1 MCLILLAW
9 RSHPDYPLVFAG
21 NRDERY
27 DRPSATADFWKDHPD
42 IYGGR
47 DLELGGTWLGLRRN
61 GRFAAVTNYRDGPA
75 KKSAPRS
82 RGELTAN
89 FLRGED
95 GPAAYLNKLATTDG
109 CLYGGYT
116 LLAGDLDRIFALS
129 NRSTNGVEELR
140 PGVHG
145 LSNHLLNTPW
155 PKIVRGKRRVEALLG
170 AGEKE
175 LATGLFEALADRTP
189 GEDAELP
196 DTGVGA
202 TRERELS
209 PAFIAGEHYGT
220 RASTVVLIGR
230 DGSVLFEERRFGPR
244 GAPLGATEKR
254 LALDRRATPSSH
266 PHPGGTRDS
275 VTSR

>member
-27 DRPSATADFWKDHPD
+27 GRPTAAADFWKDDPE

-47 DLELGGTWLGLRRN
+47 DLELGGTWLGLRRS
-61 GRFAAVTNYRDGPA
+61 GRFAAITNYRDGPA
-75 KKSAPRS
+75 KKPAPRS

-89 FLRGED
+89 FLRGQD
-95 GPAAYLNKLATTDG
+95 GPAAYMNRVATADG

-116 LLAGDLDRIFALS
+116 LLAGDRERLYGLS
-129 NRSTNGVEELR
+129 NRGGGVEELP

-170 AGEKE
+170 ASEAE
-175 LATGLFEALADRTP
+175 LQAGLFEALADRNPAT
-189 GEDAELP
+189 EAELP
-196 DTGVGA
+196 ETGVGSA
-202 TRERELS
+202 RERELS
-209 PAFIAGEHYGT
+209 PAFIAADHYGT
-220 RASTVVLIGR
+220 RASTVLLIDR
-230 DGSVLFEERRFGPR
+230 DGAVVFAERRFGPR
-244 GAPLGATEKR
+244 GEPLGETEKR
-254 LALDRRATPSSH
+254 FALASGTAADRRLAA
-266 PHPGGTRDS
+266 GG
-275 VTSR
+275 

>member
-9 RSHPDYPLVFAG
+9 RSHPEYPLVFAG

-27 DRPSATADFWKDHPD
+27 DRPSATADFWKDEPE

-47 DLELGGTWLGLRRN
+47 DLELGGTWLGLRRS
-61 GRFAAVTNYRDGPA
+61 GRFAAITNYRDGPA
-75 KKSAPRS
+75 KKPAPRS

-89 FLRGED
+89 FLRGND

-116 LLAGDLDRIFALS
+116 LLAGDLDRLFALS
-129 NRSTNGVEELR
+129 NRGLGGVEELR

-170 AGEKE
+170 ADEKD
-175 LATGLFEALADRTP
+175 LIKGLFEALADHAP
-189 GEDAELP
+189 GDDTELP

-202 TRERELS
+202 ARERELS
-209 PAFIAGEHYGT
+209 PAFIAADYYGT

-230 DGSVLFEERRFGPR
+230 TGNVIFIERRFGPR
-244 GAPLGATEKR
+244 GAPLGQTEKQFS
-254 LALDRRATPSSH
+254 LQALTT
-266 PHPGGTRDS
+266 G
-275 VTSR
+275 V

>member
-9 RSHPDYPLVFAG
+9 KSHPEFPLVFAG

-27 DRPSATADFWKDHPD
+27 VRPSSVADFWKDEPD
-42 IYGGR
+42 IFGGR

-75 KKSAPRS
+75 KKPAPRS

-89 FLRGED
+89 FLRGD
-95 GPAAYLNKLATTDG
+95 DRPAAYANRIATADG

-116 LLAGDLDRIFALS
+116 LLVGDLERLYALS
-129 NRSTNGVEELR
+129 NRGGGGVQELR

-170 AGEKE
+170 ASATE
-175 LATGLFEALADRTP
+175 LLAGLFEALADRSP
-189 GEDAELP
+189 ALDAELP

-202 TRERELS
+202 ARERELS
-209 PAFIAGEHYGT
+209 PAFIAADHYGT
-220 RASTVVLIGR
+220 RASTVLLIAR
-230 DGSVLFEERRFGPR
+230 DGSVVFVERRFGPR
-244 GAPLGATEKR
+244 GVPLGQTEKR
-254 LALDRRATPSSH
+254 FSLAAPTTPSPSATPLLGQEGSSL
-266 PHPGGTRDS
+266 R
-275 VTSR
+275 

>member
-9 RSHPDYPLVFAG
+9 RSHPDYTLVFAG

-27 DRPSATADFWKDHPD
+27 DRPSATADFWKDEAE

-47 DLELGGTWLGLRRN
+47 DLELGGTWLGLRRG
-61 GRFAAVTNYRDGPA
+61 GRFAAITNYRDGPA
-75 KKSAPRS
+75 KKPAPRS

-89 FLRGED
+89 FLRGKD
-95 GPAAYLNKLATTDG
+95 GPAAYLNRLATTDG

-116 LLAGDLDRIFALS
+116 LLVGDLDRLFALS
-129 NRSTNGVEELR
+129 NRSTSGVEELR

-170 AGEKE
+170 AGEGDLIK
-175 LATGLFEALADRTP
+175 GLFEALADRTP
-189 GEDAELP
+189 GTDTELP
-196 DTGVGA
+196 ETGVGA
-202 TRERELS
+202 ARERELS
-209 PAFIAGEHYGT
+209 PAFIAADSYGT

-230 DGSVLFEERRFGPR
+230 DGKVMFEERRFGPR
-244 GAPLGATEKR
+244 GDPLGRSEKR
-254 LALDRRATPSSH
+254 FALRSSAQA
-266 PHPGGTRDS
+266 GA
-275 VTSR
+275 